1 MDINKTCKLFLKDV
15 YLYDISSCH
24 YTILDQLG
32 FDLSQIDKEDKL
44 KRNTQI
50 GLLMRDNPRLTT
62 VLRSTTISTINQYIT
77 RNNIKPE
84 ELILRA
90 YDGIIVTRKLTETTD
105 DYIPIDLQKYY
116 EYMLISFD
124 RQKYLA
130 KTYEKTDIK
139 GISHR
144 YPEIDT
150 MFKKLLNLNFANK
163 RAIFTGLQNIKD
175 EILNSTN
182 IKLYCIPINNKKY
195 SVFFKG
201 YGETQI
207 SKTMIKILDTK
218 DIDKE
223 IYFDIYL
230 RTFCQSIVLEHA

>member
-15 YLYDISSCH
+15 YLYDISACH

-32 FDLSQIDKEDKL
+32 FDLSLIDKDDKL

-50 GLLMRDNPRLTT
+50 GLLMRENPRLTT
-62 VLRSTTISTINQYIT
+62 VLRTTTISIINEYIK

-84 ELILRA
+84 ELILNA
-90 YDGIIVTRKLTETTD
+90 YDGIITTRRLTETTD
-105 DYIPIDLQKYY
+105 AYIPIDMQKYY
-116 EYMLISFD
+116 EYMLIGFD

-130 KTYEKTDIK
+130 KTYDKVDIK
-139 GISHR
+139 GVSHR
-144 YPEIDT
+144 YSEMDT

-163 RAIFTGLQNIKD
+163 KSIFVGLQNIKD
-175 EILNSTN
+175 EIMTSD
-182 IKLYCIPINNKKY
+182 KVRLYCIPIGNNKY

-207 SKTMIKILDTK
+207 SRTMIKVLDAN
-218 DIDKE
+218 DIDREK
-223 IYFDIYL
+223 YFELYL
-230 RTFCQSIVLEHA
+230 RTFCESIVLEHA